1 MARCVLV
8 KGDILCFMSLHTYHV
23 AVLASMCCVAVCDVR
38 LSLSL
43 VQLCLMHG
51 VLAMVAAN
59 LFVGDVFGVAAH
71 AVFHASSRARLG

>member
-23 AVLASMCCVAVCDVR
+23 AVLASMCCVAVCGVR
-38 LSLSL
+38 LSL

-51 VLAMVAAN
+51 ALAMVATN